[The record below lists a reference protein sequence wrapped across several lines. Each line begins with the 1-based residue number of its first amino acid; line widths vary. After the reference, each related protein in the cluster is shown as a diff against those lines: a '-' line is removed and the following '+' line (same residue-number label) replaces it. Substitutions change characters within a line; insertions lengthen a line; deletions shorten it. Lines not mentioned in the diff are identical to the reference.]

1 MIEIKQELYK
11 KKAAQMGHAEHLLLA
26 PQIVLRELRTPRKVG
41 GGQQDGG
48 LCLLATMRGAMT
60 PIVKAAVW

>member
-1 MIEIKQELYK
+1 
-11 KKAAQMGHAEHLLLA
+11 MGHAEHLLLA

>member
-1 MIEIKQELYK
+1 MSCIK
-11 KKAAQMGHAEHLLLA
+11 KKRLHRWDTLNLLLA
-26 PQIVLRELRTPRKVG
+26 PQIVLRELRTPRDVG
-41 GGQQDGG
+41 DARQDVG